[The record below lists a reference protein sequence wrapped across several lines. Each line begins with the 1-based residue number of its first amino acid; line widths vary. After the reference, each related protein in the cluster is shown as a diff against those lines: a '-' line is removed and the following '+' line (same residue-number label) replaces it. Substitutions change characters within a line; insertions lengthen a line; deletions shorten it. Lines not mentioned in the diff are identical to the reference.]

1 MGTKRHIAVI
11 GGGGFRTPRLL
22 YGLMRHADALNLGA
36 VALHDPDAGRVAVMT
51 VMAEALRRLVG
62 VDLPVYRAPSVDEA
76 VADAD
81 YVLLTIRPGGEMG
94 RIWDERVSLEAGV
107 LGQETVGPGGFF
119 LGLRTLD
126 ALADLLPQIRAVN
139 RTAWV
144 INFAN
149 PVGLVSEAVHRRG
162 ETRFIGVCDTPHHLR
177 QELARYFGWPTEE
190 LVPEAVGL
198 NHLGWF
204 TALRHGDQ
212 DVLPDALAR
221 IDDVCR
227 RVRPLS
233 FFTRQEILAMEA
245 LPTEYVYL
253 YLHAPAV
260 LARLVP
266 QQTRGIVVARQS
278 AAFYD
283 RAVAL
288 AERGEAEEL
297 LQWYLTTLVER
308 SNSYLAVE
316 TAAPV
321 ARALTPDAVLAS
333 ESYERVAIDTM
344 LGLTGRG
351 QGQKVVLNLP
361 HGGVAASVLPP
372 GTVAELTCIVEPEG
386 PRPLPLTRAVPDMA
400 AHWMQVV
407 KRYEL
412 AVVKAVSS
420 GEDDALVEA
429 LALNPLVP
437 NRDVARRLINQRR
450 AYPASSHQGSEAAA
464 ASRSGRRGSG
474 TKGVPSV
481 AENREG
487 KFND

>member
-1 MGTKRHIAVI
+1 MGTKRRIAVI

-36 VALHDPDAGRVAVMT
+36 VALYDPDAGRVAVMT

-81 YVLLTIRPGGEMG
+81 YVLLTIRPGGEVG
-94 RIWDERVSLEAGV
+94 RIWDEQVSLEAGV

-177 QELARYFGWPTEE
+177 QELARYFGWPAEE

-204 TALRHGDQ
+204 TALRHGPR
-212 DVLPDALAR
+212 DVLPDVLAR

-233 FFTRQEILAMEA
+233 FFAAEEILAMGA

-260 LARLVP
+260 VARLVP
-266 QQTRGIVVARQS
+266 EQMRGTVVARQS
-278 AAFYD
+278 AVFYD
-283 RAVAL
+283 RAAAL

-344 LGLTGRG
+344 LGLTG
-351 QGQKVVLNLP
+351 QGQSRRVVLNVP
-361 HGGVAASVLPP
+361 HGGVVRTVLPP
-372 GTVAELTCIVEPEG
+372 GTVAELTCVVEPEG

-400 AHWMQVV
+400 AHWMQLV

-412 AVVKAVSS
+412 AVVEAASS

-437 NRDVARRLINQRR
+437 SRDVARRLIDRRR
-450 AYPASSHQGSEAAA
+450 AYPALLQGGSETVA
-464 ASRSGRRGSG
+464 ASRTVRPGSG
-474 TKGVPSV
+474 TKGVPGV
-481 AENREG
+481 AQDSKGELDE
-487 KFND
+487 